1 MHPLSARPCLF
12 SLLPLLARAAALL
25 LVLMLPWRLM
35 AAEPAAML
43 VAVSASQ
50 SESQLGPHTEVLE
63 DPQGQWTPATLP
75 QTSGAWQPRATPSL
89 NFGFSKS
96 VWWTRVTLRNTGPQ
110 QVERVLDLGSSLADE
125 ADVYVLGPGGHERL
139 HMASGDRRPFASR
152 GEPVRTI
159 ATRLI
164 LPPGETLTV
173 LMRLAAHDGLHEII
187 TPTLWAPE
195 AFAEHMQTETLIFG
209 LYYGVLVTMMLY
221 NVFLFISTRQSTFG
235 FYVAY
240 IASFL
245 AWGLVFRGYAFQYW
259 WPNAPDF
266 NNQVLPF
273 IVSLLYLSLGLFLM
287 RYLDTRHSVSP
298 RLHRIVATCTAANGL
313 GILPAFAGLYAL
325 SFVLNTIIGLSL
337 IISLIAAGHVLVY
350 QGSRPARY
358 FAGAFALLA
367 MAALIY
373 YLRVLGLVPANGLTD
388 NIVQIGSAAEVL
400 ILAFGLADQ
409 MNMLKTEKLHAEH
422 QALVAQTAL
431 TTRLESL
438 VSSRTQELEAAN
450 LRLANLSVTDE
461 LTGAHNRRQFNKD
474 LAAAVAL
481 HSRHHTPL
489 ALCLLD
495 VDHFKLYNDR
505 YGHPAGDEVLQK
517 IALILRQQL
526 QRASDHAYR
535 VGGEEFAILLDI
547 NEPPE
552 KVRRFIEQMREA
564 IHALAITHEG
574 SPVGLVSI
582 SMGLVILKGLSATRS
597 PAELYSQADTLL
609 YRAKQAGRNQ
619 LVSQTLD

>member
-1 MHPLSARPCLF
+1 MLLTHLRRRLPKLMRPLVRALA
-12 SLLPLLARAAALL
+12 LLAL
-25 LVLMLPWRLM
+25 LMLPWRLM
-35 AAEPAAML
+35 AAEALAQPL
-43 VAVSASQ
+43 PVSASQ
-50 SESQLGPHTEVLE
+50 SETPLGTHTQVLE
-63 DPQGQWTPATLP
+63 DPHGQWTPATLP
-75 QTSGAWQPRATPSL
+75 QANAAWQPSATPSL

-96 VWWTRVTLRNTGPQ
+96 VWWTRVTLHNGSSQP
-110 QVERVLDLGSSLADE
+110 VERVLDLGSSLVDE
-125 ADVYVLGPGGHERL
+125 VDVLVLGPDGRERQ
-139 HMASGDRRPFASR
+139 HMASGDRRPFSSR

-159 ATRLI
+159 ATRLT

-187 TPTLWAPE
+187 TPTLWTPA
-195 AFAEHMQTETLIFG
+195 AFAEHNQTETLFFG
-209 LYYGVLVTMMLY
+209 LYYGVLGTMLLY
-221 NVFLFISTRQSTFG
+221 NLFLFISTRQSTFG

-240 IASFL
+240 IGSFL

-259 WPNAPDF
+259 WPDAPDF
-266 NNQVLPF
+266 NNQVLPV
-273 IVSLLYLSLGLFLM
+273 IVSMVYLTLGLFLM
-287 RYLDTRHSVSP
+287 RYMDTRHSVAP
-298 RLHRIVATCTAANGL
+298 RLHRIVATCTAANGP
-313 GILPAFAGLYAL
+313 GILPAFMGLYAL
-325 SFVLNTIIGLSL
+325 AFVINTVLGLAL
-337 IISLIAAGHVLVY
+337 IISLIVTGHVLVY

-358 FAGAFALLA
+358 FAAAFVLLA
-367 MAALIY
+367 VAALVY
-373 YLRVLGLVPANGLTD
+373 YLRVLGLVPANALTD
-388 NIVQIGSAAEVL
+388 NIVQIGSAAEAL

-409 MNMLKTEKLHAEH
+409 TNRLKTEKLQAERE
-422 QALVAQTAL
+422 ALAAQTAL
-431 TTRLESL
+431 NTQLESL

-450 LRLANLSVTDE
+450 QRLASLSVTDE
-461 LTGAHNRRQFNKD
+461 LTGTHNRRQFNKD

-517 IALILRQQL
+517 IAQVLRRQL
-526 QRASDHAYR
+526 QRASDHVYR
-535 VGGEEFAILLDI
+535 VGGEEFAVLLDI

-552 KVRRFIEQMREA
+552 KVQRFIEHMRSA
-564 IHALAITHEG
+564 VQALAIQHEG
-574 SPVGLVSI
+574 SPVGVVSI

-609 YRAKQAGRNQ
+609 YKAKQAGRNQ

>member
-1 MHPLSARPCLF
+1 MHPLRARQRLF
-12 SLLPLLARAAALL
+12 SLRPLLARAAALL

-75 QTSGAWQPRATPSL
+75 QASGAWQPRATPSL

-517 IALILRQQL
+517 IAQVLRQQL

-564 IHALAITHEG
+564 VHALAINHEG
-574 SPVGLVSI
+574 SPVGVVSI

>member
-1 MHPLSARPCLF
+1 MHPLRARQCLF
-12 SLLPLLARAAALL
+12 SLLPLLVRAAALT

-35 AAEPAAML
+35 AAEPAVMF

-63 DPQGQWTPATLP
+63 DPQGRWTPATLP
-75 QTSGAWQPRATPSL
+75 QASGAWQPRATPSL

-96 VWWTRVTLRNTGPQ
+96 IWWTRVTLRNTGTQ
-110 QVERVLDLGSSLADE
+110 QVERVLDLGSSLVDE
-125 ADVYVLGPGGHERL
+125 ADVYVLGPSGHERL

-159 ATRLI
+159 ATRLS

-187 TPTLWAPE
+187 TPTLWTPE
-195 AFAEHMQTETLIFG
+195 TFAEHMQTETLFFG

-273 IVSLLYLSLGLFLM
+273 IVSMVYLSLGLFLM
-287 RYLDTRHSVSP
+287 RYMDTRHSVSP
-298 RLHRIVATCTAANGL
+298 RLHRIVATCTAANGI
-313 GILPAFAGLYAL
+313 GILPAFLGLYAL
-325 SFVLNTIIGLSL
+325 SFVLNTLIGLSL
-337 IISLIAAGHVLVY
+337 IISLIATGHVLVY

-367 MAALIY
+367 MAALLY
-373 YLRVLGLVPANGLTD
+373 YLRVLGVVPANTLTD
-388 NIVQIGSAAEVL
+388 NLVLIGSAAEAL

-409 MNMLKTEKLHAEH
+409 MNRLKTEKLQAEH
-422 QALVAQTAL
+422 QALVAQTLL
-431 TTRLESL
+431 TTQLETL

-450 LRLANLSVTDE
+450 QRLASLSVTDE

-517 IALILRQQL
+517 IAQILRQQL
-526 QRASDHAYR
+526 QRASDHVYR

-552 KVRRFIEQMREA
+552 KVHRFIEQMRA
-564 IHALAITHEG
+564 AVHALAIKHEG
-574 SPVGLVSI
+574 SPLGVVSI

-609 YRAKQAGRNQ
+609 YQAKQAGRNQ

>member
-1 MHPLSARPCLF
+1 MHPLRARQRLF
-12 SLLPLLARAAALL
+12 SLLPLQARAAALL

-50 SESQLGPHTEVLE
+50 SESQLGPHTAVLE

-96 VWWTRVTLRNTGPQ
+96 VWWTRVTLSNTGPQ

-298 RLHRIVATCTAANGL
+298 RLHRIVATCTAANGI
-313 GILPAFAGLYAL
+313 GILPVFMGLYAL
-325 SFVLNTIIGLSL
+325 TFALNTLIALGM
-337 IISLIAAGHVLVY
+337 IISLIVAGHVLVY

-358 FAGAFALLA
+358 FASAFALLA

>member
-1 MHPLSARPCLF
+1 MHPLRARQRLF
-12 SLLPLLARAAALL
+12 SLLPLQARAAALL

-50 SESQLGPHTEVLE
+50 SESQLGPHTAVLE

-298 RLHRIVATCTAANGL
+298 RLHRIVATCTAANGI
-313 GILPAFAGLYAL
+313 GILPVFMGLYAL
-325 SFVLNTIIGLSL
+325 TFALNTLIALGM
-337 IISLIAAGHVLVY
+337 IISLIVAGHVLVY

-358 FAGAFALLA
+358 FASAFALLA

>member
-1 MHPLSARPCLF
+1 MHPLRARQRLF

-50 SESQLGPHTEVLE
+50 SESQLGPHTAVLE

-96 VWWTRVTLRNTGPQ
+96 VWWTRVTLSNTGPQ

-298 RLHRIVATCTAANGL
+298 RLHRIVATCTAANGI
-313 GILPAFAGLYAL
+313 GILPVFMGLYAL
-325 SFVLNTIIGLSL
+325 TFALNTLIALGM
-337 IISLIAAGHVLVY
+337 IISLIVAGHVLVY

-358 FAGAFALLA
+358 FASAFALLA

>member
-1 MHPLSARPCLF
+1 MHLSRPRRRLIKLMPLFVRA
-12 SLLPLLARAAALL
+12 LAWLAW
-25 LVLMLPWRLM
+25 LMLPWRLM
-35 AAEPAAML
+35 AAEP
-43 VAVSASQ
+43 VDQPVPVSASQ
-50 SESQLGPHTEVLE
+50 SESQLGPRTQVLE

-75 QTSGAWQPRATPSL
+75 RANGAWQPRSTPSI
-89 NFGFSKS
+89 NFGFSQS
-96 VWWTRVTLRNTGPQ
+96 VWWTRVTLRNTGAQPI
-110 QVERVLDLGSSLADE
+110 ERVLDLGSSLVDE
-125 ADVYVLGPGGHERL
+125 VDVYVMGPDGHERL
-139 HMASGDRRPFASR
+139 HMASGDRRPFATR

-159 ATRLI
+159 ATRLS

-187 TPTLWAPE
+187 TPTLWATT
-195 AFAEHMQTETLIFG
+195 AFAEHIQTETLLFG
-209 LYYGVLVTMMLY
+209 LYYGVLATMMLY

-240 IASFL
+240 IGSFL
-245 AWGLVFRGYAFQYW
+245 AWALVFRGYAFQYW

-266 NNQVLPF
+266 NNQVLPV
-273 IVSLLYLSLGLFLM
+273 IVSLVYLTLGLFLM
-287 RYLDTRHSVSP
+287 RYMDTRHSVSP

-313 GILPAFAGLYAL
+313 GILPAFMGLYAL
-325 SFVLNTIIGLSL
+325 SFVLNTLIGLAL
-337 IISLIAAGHVLVY
+337 IISLIATGHVLVF

-373 YLRVLGLVPANGLTD
+373 YLRVLGLVPANTLTD
-388 NIVQIGSAAEVL
+388 NIVLVGSAAEAL

-409 MNMLKTEKLHAEH
+409 TNRLKTEKLQAER
-422 QALVAQTAL
+422 QALAAQTAL
-431 TTRLESL
+431 NTQLESL

-450 LRLANLSVTDE
+450 QRLASLSVTDE

-517 IALILRQQL
+517 IARTLRQQL
-526 QRASDHAYR
+526 QRASDHVYR
-535 VGGEEFAILLDI
+535 VGGEEFAVLLDI

-552 KVRRFIEQMREA
+552 KVRRFIEQMRVA
-564 IHALAITHEG
+564 VHTLAITHEG
-574 SPVGLVSI
+574 SPVGVVSV

-619 LVSQTLD
+619 LVSQALD

>member
-1 MHPLSARPCLF
+1 MHLLVRALAW
-12 SLLPLLARAAALL
+12 LVLLTLPLRLLAAAP
-25 LVLMLPWRLM
+25 LPGFI
-35 AAEPAAML
+35 
-43 VAVSASQ
+43 AVSANQ
-50 SESQLGPHTEVLE
+50 GEIQLGPHMEALE
-63 DPQGQWTPATLP
+63 DPQGQWTPTTLP
-75 QTSGAWQPRATPSL
+75 QASGTWQPRATPSI
-89 NFGFSKS
+89 NFGLSQS
-96 VWWTRVTLRNTGPQ
+96 VWWARVTLRNTGSQPI
-110 QVERVLDLGSSLADE
+110 ERVLDLGSSLVDE
-125 ADVYVLGPGGHERL
+125 ADVVVLGPDGRERL

-159 ATRLI
+159 ATRLT

-187 TPTLWAPE
+187 TPTLWRSE
-195 AFAEHMQTETLIFG
+195 AFAEHQQTETLFFG

-245 AWGLVFRGYAFQYW
+245 AWALVFRGYAFQYW

-273 IVSLLYLSLGLFLM
+273 IVSLVYLTLGLFLM
-287 RYLDTRHSVSP
+287 RYLNTRHSVPP
-298 RLHRIVATCTAANGL
+298 RLHRILATCTAANGL
-313 GILPAFAGLYAL
+313 GILPPLMGLYAL
-325 SFVLNTIIGLSL
+325 SFVINTL
-337 IISLIAAGHVLVY
+337 ISLGLIVSLVAAGHLLVF

-358 FAGAFALLA
+358 FASAFALLA

-373 YLRVLGLVPANGLTD
+373 YLRVLGLVPANVLTD
-388 NIVQIGSAAEVL
+388 NIVQIGSAVEAL

-409 MNMLKTEKLHAEH
+409 MNTLKTEKLHAER
-422 QALVAQTAL
+422 QALAAQTTL
-431 TTRLESL
+431 TTQLESL

-450 LRLANLSVTDE
+450 QRLASLSVTDE

-481 HSRHHTPL
+481 HGRHHTPL

-495 VDHFKLYNDR
+495 VDHFKAFNDR

-517 IALILRQQL
+517 IAQSLRQQL
-526 QRASDHAYR
+526 QRASDHVYR
-535 VGGEEFAILLDI
+535 VGGEEFAVLLDI

-574 SPVGLVSI
+574 SPLGVVSI

-609 YRAKQAGRNQ
+609 YQAKQAGRNQ
-619 LVSQTLD
+619 LVSQILD

>member
-1 MHPLSARPCLF
+1 MHPLRASQRLF
-12 SLLPLLARAAALL
+12 SLQPLLARAAALI
-25 LVLMLPWRLM
+25 LVLLPWPLM
-35 AAEPAAML
+35 AAEPAGHF
-43 VAVSASQ
+43 VSVSASQ
-50 SESQLGPHTEVLE
+50 SESQLGPHTQVLE

-75 QTSGAWQPRATPSL
+75 QASGAWQPRSTPSL

-96 VWWTRVTLRNTGPQ
+96 VWWTRVTLHNTGTQ
-110 QVERVLDLGSSLADE
+110 QVERVLDVGSSLVDQV
-125 ADVYVLGPGGHERL
+125 DVYVLSQSGHERL
-139 HMASGDRRPFASR
+139 LMASGDRRPFSSR

-159 ATRLI
+159 ATRLS
-164 LPPGETLTV
+164 LPPGQTLTV
-173 LMRLAAHDGLHEII
+173 LMRLATHDGLHEII
-187 TPTLWAPE
+187 TPTLWTPE
-195 AFAEHMQTETLIFG
+195 AFAEHNQTETLFFG
-209 LYYGVLVTMMLY
+209 LYYGVLGTMMLY

-240 IASFL
+240 IGSFL

-273 IVSLLYLSLGLFLM
+273 IVSLLYLTLGLFLM
-287 RYLDTRHSVSP
+287 RYMDTRHSVSP
-298 RLHRIVATCTAANGL
+298 RLHRIVATCTAANGI
-313 GILPAFAGLYAL
+313 GILPVFMGLYAL
-325 SFVLNTIIGLSL
+325 AFVLNTLIGLSL
-337 IISLIAAGHVLVY
+337 IISLIATGHVLVY
-350 QGSRPARY
+350 RGSRPARY

-373 YLRVLGLVPANGLTD
+373 YLRVLGLVPANALTD
-388 NIVQIGSAAEVL
+388 NIVQIGSAAEAL

-409 MNMLKTEKLHAEH
+409 MNRLKTEKLHAEH
-422 QALVAQTAL
+422 QALVAQTIL
-431 TTRLESL
+431 TTQLETL

-450 LRLANLSVTDE
+450 QRLASLSVTDE

-517 IALILRQQL
+517 IAQILRQQL

-552 KVRRFIEQMREA
+552 KVHRFIEQMRA
-564 IHALAITHEG
+564 AVHALAIKHEG
-574 SPVGLVSI
+574 SPLGVVSI

-609 YRAKQAGRNQ
+609 YQAKQAGRNQ

>member
-1 MHPLSARPCLF
+1 MPSLRTRQGQF
-12 SLLPLLARAAALL
+12 SLMPLLARALALL
-25 LVLMLPWRLM
+25 ALLMLPCRLM
-35 AAEPAAML
+35 AAEPL
-43 VAVSASQ
+43 IQPLPVPASQ
-50 SESQLGPHTEVLE
+50 NETQLGPHTQVLE
-63 DPQGQWTPATLP
+63 DPQGQWTPSTLP
-75 QTSGAWQPRATPSL
+75 QANTAWQARSTPSL

-96 VWWTRVTLRNTGPQ
+96 VWWTRVTLRNTGTLPI
-110 QVERVLDLGSSLADE
+110 ERVLDLGSSLVDE
-125 ADVYVLGPGGHERL
+125 ADVVVLGPDGHERL
-139 HMASGDRRPFASR
+139 HMASGDRRPFSSR

-159 ATRLI
+159 ATRLS

-187 TPTLWAPE
+187 TPTLWATA
-195 AFAEHMQTETLIFG
+195 AFAEHIQTETLLFG
-209 LYYGVLVTMMLY
+209 LYYGVLATMMLY

-240 IASFL
+240 IGSFL

-259 WPNAPDF
+259 WPDAPDF
-266 NNQVLPF
+266 NNQVLPV
-273 IVSLLYLSLGLFLM
+273 IVSLLYLTLGLFLM
-287 RYLDTRHSVSP
+287 RYMDTRHSMSP

-313 GILPAFAGLYAL
+313 GILPAFMGLYAA
-325 SFVLNTIIGLSL
+325 SFVINTVLGLCL
-337 IISLIAAGHVLVY
+337 IISLTLTGHVLMY
-350 QGSRPARY
+350 RGSRAARY
-358 FAGAFALLA
+358 FLGAFALLA
-367 MAALIY
+367 MAALLY
-373 YLRVLGLVPANGLTD
+373 YLRVLGLVPANAWTD
-388 NIVQIGSAAEVL
+388 NIVLIGSAAEAL

-409 MNMLKTEKLHAEH
+409 MNRLKTEKLHAERE
-422 QALVAQTAL
+422 ALAAQTTL
-431 TTRLESL
+431 NTQLESL

-450 LRLANLSVTDE
+450 QRLASLSVTDE

-505 YGHPAGDEVLQK
+505 YGHPAGDDVLQK
-517 IALILRQQL
+517 IAQVLRQQL
-526 QRASDHAYR
+526 QRASDHVYR
-535 VGGEEFAILLDI
+535 VGGEEFAVLLDI

-552 KVRRFIEQMREA
+552 KVRRFIEHMRSA
-564 IHALAITHEG
+564 VHALTIQHEG
-574 SPVGLVSI
+574 SPLGVVSV

-609 YRAKQAGRNQ
+609 YQAKQAGRNQ
-619 LVSQTLD
+619 LVSQILD

>member
-1 MHPLSARPCLF
+1 MHPLRACSCLF
-12 SLLPLLARAAALL
+12 SLRPLLARAAALL
-25 LVLMLPWRLM
+25 LLLMLPWRLM
-35 AAEPAAML
+35 AAEPASML
-43 VAVSASQ
+43 VTVSASQ
-50 SESQLGPHTEVLE
+50 SESQLGPHTQVLE

-110 QVERVLDLGSSLADE
+110 QVERVLDLGSSLVDE
-125 ADVYVLGPGGHERL
+125 ADVYVLGQGGHERL

-187 TPTLWAPE
+187 TPTLWTTE
-195 AFAEHMQTETLIFG
+195 AFAEHTQTETLFFG
-209 LYYGVLVTMMLY
+209 LYYGVLGTMMLY

-240 IASFL
+240 IGSFL

-273 IVSLLYLSLGLFLM
+273 IVSMVYLTLGLFLM
-287 RYLDTRHSVSP
+287 RYMDTRHGVSP
-298 RLHRIVATCTAANGL
+298 RLHRIVATCTAANGI
-313 GILPAFAGLYAL
+313 GILPVFMGLYAL
-325 SFVLNTIIGLSL
+325 TFALNTLIALGM
-337 IISLIAAGHVLVY
+337 IISLIVAGHVLVY

-358 FAGAFALLA
+358 FASAFALLA

-373 YLRVLGLVPANGLTD
+373 YLRVLGLVPANALTD
-388 NIVQIGSAAEVL
+388 NMVQIGSAAEAL

-450 LRLANLSVTDE
+450 LRLASLSVIDE

-517 IALILRQQL
+517 IAQILRQQL
-526 QRASDHAYR
+526 QRASDHVYR

-574 SPVGLVSI
+574 SPVGVVSI

-609 YRAKQAGRNQ
+609 YQAKQAGRNQ

>member
-1 MHPLSARPCLF
+1 MHPLRARQRLF

-50 SESQLGPHTEVLE
+50 SESQLGPHTAVLE

-96 VWWTRVTLRNTGPQ
+96 VWWTRVTLSNTGPQ

-259 WPNAPDF
+259 WPNTPDF

-298 RLHRIVATCTAANGL
+298 RLHRIVATCTAANGI
-313 GILPAFAGLYAL
+313 GILPVFMGLYAL
-325 SFVLNTIIGLSL
+325 TFALNTLIALGM
-337 IISLIAAGHVLVY
+337 IISLIVAGHVLVY

-358 FAGAFALLA
+358 FASAFALLA

>member
-1 MHPLSARPCLF
+1 MHLSRPRRRLIK
-12 SLLPLLARAAALL
+12 LMPLLVRA
-25 LVLMLPWRLM
+25 LVWLAWLMLPWRLM
-35 AAEPAAML
+35 AAEP
-43 VAVSASQ
+43 VAQPVPVSASQ
-50 SESQLGPHTEVLE
+50 SESQLGPHTQVLE

-75 QTSGAWQPRATPSL
+75 QTGGAWQPRSTPSI

-96 VWWTRVTLRNTGPQ
+96 VWWTRVTLHNTGTQP
-110 QVERVLDLGSSLADE
+110 VERVLDLGSSLVDE
-125 ADVYVLGPGGHERL
+125 VDVYVLGPDGHERL
-139 HMASGDRRPFASR
+139 HMASGDRRPFATR
-152 GEPVRTI
+152 GEAVRTI
-159 ATRLI
+159 ATRLS

-187 TPTLWAPE
+187 TPTLWATT
-195 AFAEHMQTETLIFG
+195 AFAEHIQTETLLFG
-209 LYYGVLVTMMLY
+209 LYYGVLATMMLY

-240 IASFL
+240 IGSFL

-259 WPNAPDF
+259 WPDAPDF
-266 NNQVLPF
+266 NNQVLPV
-273 IVSLLYLSLGLFLM
+273 IVSLVYLTLGLFLM
-287 RYLDTRHSVSP
+287 RYMDTRHSVSP

-313 GILPAFAGLYAL
+313 GILPAFMGLYAL
-325 SFVLNTIIGLSL
+325 SFVLNTLIGLAL
-337 IISLIAAGHVLVY
+337 IISLIATGHVLVF

-373 YLRVLGLVPANGLTD
+373 YLRVLGLVPANTLTD
-388 NIVQIGSAAEVL
+388 NIVLVGSAAEAL

-409 MNMLKTEKLHAEH
+409 MNRLKTEKLQAER
-422 QALVAQTAL
+422 QALAAQTAL
-431 TTRLESL
+431 NTQLESL

-450 LRLANLSVTDE
+450 QRLASLSVTDE

-495 VDHFKLYNDR
+495 VDHFKQYNDR

-517 IALILRQQL
+517 IARTLRQQL
-526 QRASDHAYR
+526 QRASDHVYR
-535 VGGEEFAILLDI
+535 VGGEEFAVLLDI

-552 KVRRFIEQMREA
+552 KVRRFIEQMRVGV
-564 IHALAITHEG
+564 HTLAITHEG
-574 SPVGLVSI
+574 SPVGVVSV
-582 SMGLVILKGLSATRS
+582 SMGLVILKGLGATRS

-619 LVSQTLD
+619 LVTQVLD

>member
-1 MHPLSARPCLF
+1 MHPLRARQRLF

-187 TPTLWAPE
+187 TPTLWALE

-298 RLHRIVATCTAANGL
+298 RLHRIVATCTAANGI
-313 GILPAFAGLYAL
+313 GILPVFMGLYAL
-325 SFVLNTIIGLSL
+325 TFALNTLIALGM
-337 IISLIAAGHVLVY
+337 IISLIVAGHVLVY

-358 FAGAFALLA
+358 FASAFALLA